1 MEKKIVIKKTQ
12 IDKLED
18 VSIFFQKL
26 TGLSKTKIKDA
37 MTKGAVWKTDSRRK
51 RKRIRRATARIQ
63 QGDYVEFYYD
73 PDILSIVPPSAKL
86 LYDMIHYSVWHK
98 PVGLMTQGTDYG
110 DHCSL
115 IRQSET
121 YFQSKRN
128 NFPIHRLDRETEGL
142 VVIAHTSDAAK
153 RMSTLFQNREVVKR
167 YRAIVL
173 GNLGFPDKVEKIE
186 IPLDG
191 KESITEYQ
199 IEGYDSVSNTSIV
212 TIWIKT
218 GRKHQIRR
226 HFDIIG
232 YPVMGDPKYGKGNKN
247 DQGLQLRAIS
257 LAFRCP
263 FQHKEMC
270 FHLQGYSIQVKD
282 D

>member
-1 MEKKIVIKKTQ
+1 MGEKIVIQKVQ
-12 IDKLED
+12 IDQPENITL
-18 VSIFFQKL
+18 FFQNL
-26 TGLSKTKIKDA
+26 TGLSKIKIKDA
-37 MTKGAVWKTDSRRK
+37 MIKGAVWITDRRK
-51 RKRIRRATARIQ
+51 KRIRIRRATTLIQ
-63 QGDYVEFYYD
+63 QRDQVEFYYD

-86 LYDMIHYSVWHK
+86 LCDMIHYSVWHK
-98 PVGLMTQGTDYG
+98 PVGLMTQGTDFG

-115 IRQSET
+115 IRQSEI
-121 YFQSKRN
+121 YFQARRKSY
-128 NFPIHRLDRETEGL
+128 PIHRLDRETEGL
-142 VVIAHTSDAAK
+142 VVIAHTAEAAK
-153 RMSTLFQNREVVKR
+153 RMSELFQKREVIKR
-167 YRAIVL
+167 YRATVL
-173 GNLGFPDKVEKIE
+173 GNLGFPNKIKKIE

-199 IEGYDSVSNTSIV
+199 AEGYDPVSNTSTV

-232 YPVMGDPKYGKGNKN
+232 YPVMGDPQYGKGNKN

-263 FQHKEMC
+263 FQNKEKC
-270 FHLQGYSIQVKD
+270 FHLQGY
-282 D
+282 